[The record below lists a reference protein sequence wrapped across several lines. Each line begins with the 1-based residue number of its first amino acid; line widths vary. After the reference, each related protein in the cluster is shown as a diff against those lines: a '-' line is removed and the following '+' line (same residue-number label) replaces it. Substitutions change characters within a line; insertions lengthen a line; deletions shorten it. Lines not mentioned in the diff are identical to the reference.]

1 MKKFAYLLIAIAFL
15 FQNANAQRR
24 TQTIKWFSIAAK
36 IGYGNSVLLNV
47 NNIEDKHVEFNYLT
61 PSLSYGGRFTFTY
74 GDKIGFGSDI
84 LLSSFGQKYTIDNN
98 GDIYEKEI
106 KIKSLDI
113 LPFFR
118 YTGEKTGYL
127 EIGSKFSIVRSMSV
141 TNSILNPNPPFKP
154 TDNIVENYAPK
165 FTSIVLGLG
174 LAVYKNERLDVNLG
188 TRFAYSFT
196 DFTPG
201 YSYNVVNDGYYI
213 PEKTVLTDTN
223 PLSIQFIL
231 EVNYYFAFW
240 GDATCGKGRLMLFK

>member
-1 MKKFAYLLIAIAFL
+1 MKKIAYLLIAFAFL

-36 IGYGNSVLLNV
+36 VGYGNSVLLNV

-61 PSLSYGGRFTFTY
+61 PSLSYGGRFTFSY
-74 GDKIGFGSDI
+74 GEKIGFGSDV
-84 LLSSFGQKYTIDNN
+84 LFSSFGQKYTIDNN
-98 GDIYEKEI
+98 GDIYEKEVSMT
-106 KIKSLDI
+106 SLDI

-118 YTGEKTGYL
+118 YSGEKGGYF
-127 EIGSKFSIVRSMSV
+127 EIGPKFSNIKSIDVSNSV
-141 TNSILNPNPPFKP
+141 NQNFTQNSE
-154 TDNIVENYAPK
+154 NIDRNYSSS
-165 FTSIVLGLG
+165 FTSVVLGFG

-201 YSYNVVNDGYYI
+201 YTYNVVNDGYYI
-213 PEKTVLTDTN
+213 PEKEVLTDTN
-223 PLSIQFIL
+223 PLSIQLLL